1 MALQCLLLFVCI
13 GSVRAGLGVF
23 DHGFYD
29 SNATGLQLAAGC
41 CKLSPEAQTLVTV
54 TVPTCGRV
62 AFSRVTLDMIAAQ
75 DYPNIEVLF
84 VDDGKPGSLVSA
96 LREKYDVEVHSQIE
110 GGEPNTYK
118 ATGPLRRANGLSVVV
133 LELGRGPS
141 LSIGEKRYAA
151 AQRARGSVLVH
162 WDDDD
167 LFPPERVRLQAL
179 PILAGKTQV
188 TVLGHSFF
196 GDLPVGNVYSSYTNP
211 IFLGSLAYSRELALN
226 LGFADISLG
235 EDLDFA
241 DRAVAGCNRLLV
253 VRDVDSIYSRH
264 SSTGARL
271 GPRNSWS
278 WEFVHDATSATITTT
293 SKEVNS
299 WVRFRQSTT
308 PSWLTQE
315 QHTAWID
322 AEEATAK
329 QGSVCSPKNL
339 HFPEDFVLQTYPFM
353 PPVCCDD
360 WFDPGCI
367 SNKNLL
373 KQQRKRH
380 ALEDVVPF
388 YAIDKNKV
396 IDNNVDGKSYIQW

>member
-1 MALQCLLLFVCI
+1 MVHTALTNELADVNHTIFVLNSELLHAGNIPSFCKFFVHRFASFDQHQIPNIPMCAFFVRVCTCNYHRSAIKTRDATRSEAKSPRSMALQCLLLFVCI

-96 LREKYDVEVHSQIE
+96 LREEYDVEVHSQIE
-110 GGEPNTYK
+110 GGESNTYK

-196 GDLPVGNVYSSYTNP
+196 GDLPVGKVYSSYTNP
-211 IFLGSLAYSRELALN
+211 IFLGSLAYSREIALN
-226 LGFADISLG
+226 LGFADVSLYTLG
-235 EDLDFA
+235 GSILC
-241 DRAVAGCNRLLV
+241 RPRGRGLQPAV
-253 VRDVDSIYSRH
+253 S
-264 SSTGARL
+264 GAR
-271 GPRNSWS
+271 R
-278 WEFVHDATSATITTT
+278 
-293 SKEVNS
+293 
-299 WVRFRQSTT
+299 
-308 PSWLTQE
+308 
-315 QHTAWID
+315 
-322 AEEATAK
+322 
-329 QGSVCSPKNL
+329 
-339 HFPEDFVLQTYPFM
+339 
-353 PPVCCDD
+353 
-360 WFDPGCI
+360 
-367 SNKNLL
+367 
-373 KQQRKRH
+373 
-380 ALEDVVPF
+380 
-388 YAIDKNKV
+388 
-396 IDNNVDGKSYIQW
+396 